1 VVARVYVFSGE
12 RTLTALGCTVGVL
25 LSGIHAGSLSGW
37 IFLIAMSIGILASW
51 QVSRLFSHRRR
62 GLAAPVA

>member
-1 VVARVYVFSGE
+1 
-12 RTLTALGCTVGVL
+12 LTALGCTVGVL

-37 IFLIAMSIGILASW
+37 IFLIAMSIGIVASW
-51 QVSRLFSHRRR
+51 RVRRLLSHRRR